1 MVAMT
6 QQITILRRMKGVILF
21 FSAAL
26 LFLMGACS
34 VAEQD
39 AAGVGQQFQDGIQGR
54 GSIVPNN
61 PTQDS
66 FGPEYR

>member
-1 MVAMT
+1 
-6 QQITILRRMKGVILF
+6 MKGVILIF
-21 FSAAL
+21 GAVAVFL
-26 LFLMGACS
+26 LASCS

-39 AAGVGQQFQDGIQGR
+39 ASAVGQQFQNGIQGR

>member
-1 MVAMT
+1 M
-6 QQITILRRMKGVILF
+6 LRRMKGMLFYFTLILLC
-21 FSAAL
+21 SL
-26 LFLMGACS
+26 GACS

-39 AAGVGQQFQDGIQGR
+39 TVAVGQKLQDGLQGR

-66 FGPEYR
+66 FGPEYQ

>member
-1 MVAMT
+1 
-6 QQITILRRMKGVILF
+6 MKGVF
-21 FSAAL
+21 FFFGLVL
-26 LFLMGACS
+26 LLTLGACS
-34 VAEQD
+34 VSEQS

-54 GSIVPNN
+54 GRIIPND